1 MSKYLPVCLF
11 ALGALILAYVFNMP
25 GDQLI
30 LASLGGQLIGLSFV
44 VGFYEYRLRRK

>member
-11 ALGALILAYVFNMP
+11 ALGAYVFNMP

-30 LASLGGQLIGLSFV
+30 LALLGGQLIGLSFV